1 MSMERRSGKDVNE
14 QLVDIL
20 HKLNRV
26 QVSLL
31 LEMARAMTV
40 EIEQYIA
47 ENSDILVPS
56 FNENFSNRLI
66 IHHATHAEKFKKKA
80 FEYAFASASNSAGRT
95 ATITMSST
103 NPGEDVVVDKIKF
116 SLKTEASAKLTPR
129 KSITISKL
137 MEARWIR
144 DCGGPEDFAK
154 QTIQRVVAHLGKYER
169 ILMLRAYDIL
179 PPAVSQAVPVRQ
191 GSSPIQ
197 EQVTILPKIR
207 YDLYEI
213 PLNILVLVEGL
224 KTSDFK
230 PKTRNGGS
238 SAKVFTEDG
247 KHAFTITLDGS
258 VEKVR
263 ISSLGTRFCYLHGC
277 WIIPT
282 IGLEADE
289 EQPQTEEDRSDAD
302 GNH

>member
-1 MSMERRSGKDVNE
+1 MERRSGRDVNE

-47 ENSDILVPS
+47 ENSDILVPG

-95 ATITMSST
+95 ATITVSST

-116 SLKTEASAKLTPR
+116 SWKTEASAKLTPR

-144 DCGGPEDFAK
+144 DCGEPEDFAK
-154 QTIQRVVAHLGKYER
+154 QTTQRVVAHLGKYER
-169 ILMLRAYDIL
+169 ILMLRAYDVL
-179 PPAVSQAVPVRQ
+179 PPAASQAVPLGQ
-191 GSSPIQ
+191 GSLPIP
-197 EQVTILPKIR
+197 EQVTIRLPKVR

-224 KTSDFK
+224 KASDFK

-258 VEKVR
+258 AFEGQNQQ
-263 ISSLGTRFCYLHGC
+263 LGHKILLPARLLDGSNNRFGSRGG
-277 WIIPT
+277 T
-282 IGLEADE
+282 
-289 EQPQTEEDRSDAD
+289 TSV
-302 GNH
+302 